1 MNPSVALLLCAVCVG
16 TALWSL
22 LGVTAVPSLAWPTRV
37 TVIVAVAVIAW
48 TAGGLVA
55 WMIGVDAPARPGVFL
70 GYAATAVGL
79 AVVGL
84 PAATTLGRP
93 GAAVVRAVVLVL
105 LAFVCWRAESVWLI
119 GRPGIPG

>member
-1 MNPSVALLLCAVCVG
+1 MNPSVALLLCVACVG
-16 TALWSL
+16 AALWSL
-22 LGVTAVPSLAWPTRV
+22 LGLTSVPSPAWPTRV

-70 GYAATAVGL
+70 GYAASAVGL
-79 AVVGL
+79 AAFGI
-84 PAATTLGRP
+84 PATTTLGRR
-93 GAAVVRAVVLVL
+93 GAAVARALVLAL

-119 GRPGIPG
+119 GVPGMHG